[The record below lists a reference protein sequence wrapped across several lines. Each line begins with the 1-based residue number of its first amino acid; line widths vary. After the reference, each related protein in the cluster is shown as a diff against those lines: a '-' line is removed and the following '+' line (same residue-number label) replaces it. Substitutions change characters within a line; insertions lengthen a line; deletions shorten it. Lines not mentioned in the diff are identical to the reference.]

1 MTRPVRIAAA
11 AYPFDWLDDFDA
23 YRAKISAWVADAADC
38 DLLVF
43 PEYGAMELASLGGRA
58 VAADL
63 EASLHEVARHAPAR
77 DALHAE
83 LAAAHGVHILAAS
96 ARISRPAC
104 SWATAARAPR
114 PVNRATLYGPQGRI
128 GDQDKQVMTR
138 FEREDWNVTGA
149 PGLRVFDTAIG
160 RLGVLI
166 CYDAEFPLL
175 GRALAE
181 AGVEIILV
189 PSCTDTVAGYNRVRI
204 GAMARALE
212 SQCVVVQAPTVGN
225 ADWSPAI
232 DENRGAAGD
241 LCAGGRVLAGKRRG
255 GRGGDGRARL
265 GQGHG
270 RSGSGGAKPQGRAG
284 AALPALGRECGARAD
299 TLALPLHHKLG
310 PQPVQIVID
319 RGLIAPAVRPF
330 QMFLHGDE
338 TALPENVQMPACRGL
353 GDRQSLGDQR
363 HAHAEFGRI
372 RRPLTAKVLL
382 RPGQQAQD
390 LQPWRAGH
398 GADLC

>member
-1 MTRPVRIAAA
+1 MTRPMTRPVRIAAA

-43 PEYGAMELASLGGRA
+43 PEYGAMELAALGGPA

-96 ARISRPAC
+96 APHFDGPHVNGA
-104 SWATAARAPR
+104 R

-138 FEREDWNVTGA
+138 FEREDWNVIGA
-149 PGLRVFDTAIG
+149 HGLRVFDTALG

-232 DENRGAAGD
+232 DENRGAAAIYAPADGFWPESGVVAEGAMDAPGWVKAVVD
-241 LCAGGRVLAGKRRG
+241 LDLVAESRRNGRVLPFRHWDESAARRV
-255 GRGGDGRARL
+255 
-265 GQGHG
+265 
-270 RSGSGGAKPQGRAG
+270 
-284 AALPALGRECGARAD
+284 
-299 TLALPLHHKLG
+299 T
-310 PQPVQIVID
+310 
-319 RGLIAPAVRPF
+319 
-330 QMFLHGDE
+330 
-338 TALPENVQMPACRGL
+338 T
-353 GDRQSLGDQR
+353 
-363 HAHAEFGRI
+363 
-372 RRPLTAKVLL
+372 
-382 RPGQQAQD
+382 
-390 LQPWRAGH
+390 
-398 GADLC
+398 